1 MRGRV
6 PRATPTPKLH
16 PLQEEL
22 NTFHTHATRAQ
33 HGLSVSTRL
42 ASELRQTPE
51 EDRLKTG
58 VRKRLLPGRSVMS
71 PGEQVSGDNE
81 EAAERK
87 RCNGQKAANHAPDQQ
102 ARTPPA
108 SASIRLSVS
117 TAGPLTHLSRGDHV
131 LVFGVLV
138 DGQTQD
144 VVRVLQVEALSSCQ
158 DRKQEVLKSITTA
171 PGSQRGRRRSFTGRQ
186 VLDDHGG
193 GGVEDDVGAIVEVM
207 QVVATVEASVAE
219 DVIQEQL
226 LRSSRSFSSR
236 SRGAEL
242 QGAELHHPWSSTSL
256 LTSTTF
262 FFLLTLLFSTL
273 SGSGAALLTGGLRDT
288 QVQLVGRRA
297 CVCVCVCED
306 VCVRLLHL
314 SSTVSSLCCR

>member
-6 PRATPTPKLH
+6 PRAKLH

-108 SASIRLSVS
+108 SASIRLSPS
-117 TAGPLTHLSRGDHV
+117 ARLAHSPI
-131 LVFGVLV
+131 
-138 DGQTQD
+138 
-144 VVRVLQVEALSSCQ
+144 C
-158 DRKQEVLKSITTA
+158 
-171 PGSQRGRRRSFTGRQ
+171 P
-186 VLDDHGG
+186 
-193 GGVEDDVGAIVEVM
+193 
-207 QVVATVEASVAE
+207 VATTFWYLGCWLTVRHRMSSVC
-219 DVIQEQL
+219 
-226 LRSSRSFSSR
+226 SR
-236 SRGAEL
+236 
-242 QGAELHHPWSSTSL
+242 
-256 LTSTTF
+256 
-262 FFLLTLLFSTL
+262 
-273 SGSGAALLTGGLRDT
+273 
-288 QVQLVGRRA
+288 
-297 CVCVCVCED
+297 
-306 VCVRLLHL
+306 
-314 SSTVSSLCCR
+314 